1 MKFDGNLAWKQGS
14 AMIRSNRAL
23 LLPLAGVFFFLPSFA
38 LIMLIKQPQMAPGI
52 TPEAMMAQLR
62 PFIASVLPWAA
73 LGSVLQSLGQ
83 LTLLELLGEGP
94 RSTVGQALRK
104 ALRAFPTYLV
114 TQMLTG
120 FMMGA
125 VLVLVASL
133 GSMISPVLG
142 LMLGLYAVCQAY
154 GRFLVSGPVVVA
166 ERQRNPFAALVRS
179 VALTRGASFRIGNF
193 LFLLATAVVFGFMVL
208 TILFGIAAALTMGQG
223 RTADI
228 VTGFISSG
236 MSAAAMAWFMAII
249 VAAYRQLACAQAG
262 EAG

>member
-1 MKFDGNLAWKQGS
+1 MKFDGNLAWKQGT
-14 AMIRSNRAL
+14 AMIRGNRDL
-23 LLPLAGVFFFLPSFA
+23 LLPLGGVFFFLPSLA
-38 LIMLIKQPQMAPGI
+38 LIMLIKQPQLAPGA

-62 PFIASVLPWAA
+62 PFIASVLPFAA

-83 LTLLELLGEGP
+83 LTMLELLGDGP

-104 ALRAFPTYLV
+104 ALGAFPTYFL

-133 GSMISPVLG
+133 GGVISPALG

-154 GRFLVSGPVVVA
+154 GRFLVAGPVIVA
-166 ERQRNPFAALVRS
+166 ERLRNPFVALVRS

-193 LFLLATAVVFGFMVL
+193 LFLLAAAVFFAFMVV
-208 TILFGIAAALTMGQG
+208 TIVFGIAAALTIGQG

-236 MSAAAMAWFMAII
+236 VSAAAMAWFMAII
-249 VAAYRQLACAQAG
+249 VAAYRQLAGAPAS